1 MELRQLRYFV
11 AVASHGSFLKAAA
24 SVHVAQSA
32 LSHQV
37 AQLEQELDA
46 RLLHRL
52 PRGVVLTDVGCVFLP
67 HATAILRQAEDARAS
82 VKGLMNQPSGKV
94 VFGLPPSICNVFALP
109 LLQAVRKELPMVDF
123 ELTEELSG
131 SLAAQLRSGEL
142 DLAVLLDDGEL
153 GAFRT
158 SPLTSEQLLLISR
171 PGAYSAR
178 SRKSITLKLALQMPL
193 VLPRARQGVR
203 PIIEAM
209 AMRMGLPPPNVVS
222 EINSVSILSTT
233 VQAGIGLT
241 VQAASAFKAELS
253 SGLLVGV
260 PITQPN
266 LKRDLAICAN
276 KEVPMSTAS
285 QAVSRLAIQVAQSL
299 VSSGEWPF
307 ANCQDRT

>member
-1 MELRQLRYFV
+1 M
-11 AVASHGSFLKAAA
+11 
-24 SVHVAQSA
+24 
-32 LSHQV
+32 
-37 AQLEQELDA
+37 
-46 RLLHRL
+46 
-52 PRGVVLTDVGCVFLP
+52 
-67 HATAILRQAEDARAS
+67 LRQAEDARAS
-82 VKGLMNQPSGKV
+82 VKGLIDQPSGKV

-109 LLQAVRKELPMVDF
+109 LLQAVRKELPKVDF

-131 SLAAQLRSGEL
+131 SLAAQLRAGEL

-153 GAFRT
+153 GIFRS

-171 PGAYSAR
+171 PDALHAR
-178 SRKSITLKLALQMPL
+178 NRKSITLKQALLMPL

-203 PIIEAM
+203 PIIEAT
-209 AMRMGLPPPNVVS
+209 AMRAGLPPPNVVS

-241 VQAASAFKAELS
+241 VQAASAFKGELS
-253 SGLLVGV
+253 AGLLVGI

-285 QAVSRLAIQVAQSL
+285 QAVSRLAIQVAKNL
-299 VSSGEWPF
+299 VNSGEWPF
-307 ANCQDRT
+307 ATCQDQS

>member
-1 MELRQLRYFV
+1 M
-11 AVASHGSFLKAAA
+11 
-24 SVHVAQSA
+24 
-32 LSHQV
+32 
-37 AQLEQELDA
+37 
-46 RLLHRL
+46 
-52 PRGVVLTDVGCVFLP
+52 VLTDVGSVFLP
-67 HATAILRQAEDARAS
+67 HATAILRQTEDARAS

-158 SPLTSEQLLLISR
+158 SALTSEQLLLISR
-171 PGAYSAR
+171 PCAYSAR

-307 ANCQDRT
+307 ANCHD